1 MQGKDAETTGWVE
14 GGVPQGPRMVMK
26 GDPWGTVDPVGRV
39 QEGVLLHP
47 QGSAE
52 QKPKECCYDR
62 QKQNPHQPETQR
74 SRGQHLALSSP

>member
-14 GGVPQGPRMVMK
+14 GDVPQGPRMVMK

-39 QEGVLLHP
+39 QEQVLLHP
-47 QGSAE
+47 EGSAK
-52 QKPKECCYDR
+52 QKPKECCCDR